1 MLKKCSLSNFASTCT
16 FYFYLKTQTC
26 VSRRKRSQM
35 LNQLRWIGAPRVP
48 LHLDRGMHR
57 HIKGCV
63 GSWIFARP
71 ITSPFPR
78 GCIAGTDSA
87 QQEAVWKRFSLCVCV
102 CVFCVYVGVYAHMCV
117 MTEKLFFIMGWRSF
131 TRKTGL
137 RVWIILHHLIHK
149 RLHLV
154 MLPIVT

>member
-16 FYFYLKTQTC
+16 FYFHLKTQTC

-35 LNQLRWIGAPRVP
+35 LNQLRWIVAPRVP
-48 LHLDRGMHR
+48 F
-57 HIKGCV
+57 IWTEGC
-63 GSWIFARP
+63 
-71 ITSPFPR
+71 
-78 GCIAGTDSA
+78 TDILR
-87 QQEAVWKRFSLCVCV
+87 AVWEVEFSHGPLPLHSPVAALQVQIQHSKKLCENAFLCVCV
-102 CVFCVYVGVYAHMCV
+102 CVLCVYVGVYAHMCV

-137 RVWIILHHLIHK
+137 HVWIILHHLIHK